1 MTTAELV
8 KSIWMLWKEGEE
20 NAFSSCFRD
29 FFAYGRKKGWLEDQ
43 DERGQETPVNRMT
56 AARILHGFLRKELG
70 EPDESDWR
78 GAEHLKDIYD
88 CHTCVGHVAQMYAK
102 GIMEAENQVF
112 GMQRLLTSK
121 EAALYLA
128 RVFGTADRLN
138 PGPLRTEEEEIE
150 NGRELQEKKTQEKKT
165 QESKIESKSQILVKD
180 KNTVVRRFETV
191 PYEEALQL
199 LRMYPQA
206 VLLDVRTQ
214 AEYEKDGLP
223 GARHVPLL
231 SILEHPEKMEAYLDI
246 PIILYCDQGERSK
259 IAAECLLQSGYQQV
273 FVLLR

>member
-1 MTTAELV
+1 MTTTELV
-8 KSIWMLWKEGEE
+8 KSIWMLWKEGKE

-112 GMQRLLTSK
+112 GMQRLLTAK

-128 RVFGTADRLN
+128 RVFGTADRLR
-138 PGPLRTEEEEIE
+138 PKPFRTEEEEIE
-150 NGRELQEKKTQEKKT
+150 NGR
-165 QESKIESKSQILVKD
+165 KSQILVKD

-231 SILEHPEKMEAYLDI
+231 SILEHPEKMEAYLEV

-259 IAAECLLQSGYQQV
+259 IAAECLLQSGYRQV

>member
-8 KSIWMLWKEGEE
+8 KAIWMLWKEGKE

-70 EPDESDWR
+70 EPDEADWR
-78 GAEHLKDIYD
+78 GAERLKDIYD

-112 GMQRLLTSK
+112 GMQRLLTAE

-138 PGPLRTEEEEIE
+138 PEPLRTEEIE
-150 NGRELQEKKTQEKKT
+150 SGRESQEKKT
-165 QESKIESKSQILVKD
+165 QESKIESKIQILAED
-180 KNTVVRRFETV
+180 KNDVIRRFDTV
-191 PYEEALQL
+191 QYEEVLQL
-199 LRMYPQA
+199 LRRYPQA

-223 GARHVPLL
+223 GARHVPML
-231 SILEHPEKMEAYLDI
+231 SILEHPEKMEAYLEV
-246 PIILYCDQGERSK
+246 PIVLYCDQGERSK
-259 IAAECLLQSGYQQV
+259 ISAECLLQSGYQQV

>member
-1 MTTAELV
+1 M
-8 KSIWMLWKEGEE
+8 
-20 NAFSSCFRD
+20 
-29 FFAYGRKKGWLEDQ
+29 
-43 DERGQETPVNRMT
+43 
-56 AARILHGFLRKELG
+56 
-70 EPDESDWR
+70 
-78 GAEHLKDIYD
+78 
-88 CHTCVGHVAQMYAK
+88 
-102 GIMEAENQVF
+102 
-112 GMQRLLTSK
+112 
-121 EAALYLA
+121 YLA

-150 NGRELQEKKTQEKKT
+150 NGRELQEKKTQEKRTQEEKT
-165 QESKIESKSQILVKD
+165 QKSKIESKIESKSQILVKD

-206 VLLDVRTQ
+206 VLLDVRTR

-231 SILEHPEKMEAYLDI
+231 SILEHPEKMEAYLEV

-259 IAAECLLQSGYQQV
+259 IAAECLLQAEYQQV
-273 FVLLR
+273 FVLLL

>member
-1 MTTAELV
+1 MTTGEFV
-8 KSIWMLWKEGEE
+8 KAIWMLWKEGKES
-20 NAFSSCFRD
+20 AFSSCFRD
-29 FFAYGRKKGWLEDQ
+29 FFVYGRQRGWLEDQ
-43 DERGQETPVNRMT
+43 DERGQEAPVNRMT

-70 EPDESDWR
+70 EVDESDWR

-102 GIMEAENQVF
+102 GIMEAENKVF
-112 GMQRLLTSK
+112 GMQRLLTAE

-138 PGPLRTEEEEIE
+138 TEPLRTEEIE
-150 NGRELQEKKTQEKKT
+150 NGRESQETGGFKTVQ
-165 QESKIESKSQILVKD
+165 
-180 KNTVVRRFETV
+180 
-191 PYEEALQL
+191 YEEALQL
-199 LRMYPQA
+199 LRRYPQA

-231 SILEHPEKMEAYLDI
+231 SILEHPENMEAYFEV
-246 PIILYCDQGERSK
+246 PIILYCDQGERSR
-259 IAAECLLQSGYQQV
+259 IAAECLLQSGCQQV